1 MRCTHGRCGKNF
13 LGFCDPASPR
23 KPVVCQS
30 IPRSSHATSP
40 CALLKSDGH
49 TSITD
54 WNSGDH
60 GSDFEWKAIL
70 DAHDGV
76 MHAKLRSLECQ
87 AEGSGAKLIEE
98 VDR

>member
-1 MRCTHGRCGKNF
+1 MPIHGK
-13 LGFCDPASPR
+13 
-23 KPVVCQS
+23 
-30 IPRSSHATSP
+30 PRSSHATSP

-76 MHAKLRSLECQ
+76 MHAKLRSFECQ